1 VPTLGDLSSIIVG
14 PGGALAL
21 ALAIIL
27 ALGRGWL
34 VPGFIYTEL
43 SARHEKALA
52 GLEASTAAI
61 DRLTDEIR
69 TARPRAR
76 I

>member
-34 VPGFIYTEL
+34 VPGFIYAEQGIRL
-43 SARHEKALA
+43 DKALA
-52 GLEASTAAI
+52 GLEASTASI

-69 TARPRAR
+69 TARPRTR
-76 I
+76 

>member
-21 ALAIIL
+21 ALSIIL

-34 VPGFIYTEL
+34 VPGFIYTDQAGRL
-43 SARHEKALA
+43 DKALA
-52 GLEASTAAI
+52 GLEASTTAI

-76 I
+76 V

>member
-1 VPTLGDLSSIIVG
+1 VPTLSDLSSVIVG

-21 ALAIIL
+21 ALLIIL

-43 SARHEKALA
+43 SLRHDKALA
-52 GLEASTAAI
+52 GLEASTASI

-69 TARPRAR
+69 SARPRTRA
-76 I
+76 